1 MRKNPDIP
9 TPAKSPSTSSNGGA
23 SVDDEPSALVVDAE
37 EVREESGLHLHWQ
50 GRRSYRSAIPTP
62 RVLEPVAKLSYGD
75 QDAGNLL
82 IEGDNLQVM
91 VSLQSQFADAI
102 DVVYI
107 DPPYNR
113 GGSDFRYSDA
123 RHDDPDADGSDAYYV
138 SNEDGGR
145 HTKWLN
151 YMAPRLVAIH
161 RLMAEHGVIFASIS
175 DIELGRMLMV
185 MDEIFDERNRI
196 AVITWRG
203 SPDNNP
209 TRVAIEHEYI
219 LVYAKNIKKVP
230 NVWSTPADETRDTL
244 IEEFKKL
251 KRSTEDFSQLK
262 RKWAAL
268 VKANKESVER
278 LGRYTE
284 VDPERGPYQVA
295 YRVHNTKKGGYEYG
309 VWEKGVLPNPRDKR
323 SYQMPLN
330 GYRFKPETM
339 ERLIAEERIV
349 FPSSRD
355 QIVQMKD
362 FLDDFRGT
370 LRSVINLDS
379 RSGAYRLK
387 QLFGEDFDGF
397 KNPKPVELI
406 EMLVGAGGSR
416 ESIVFDPFAG
426 SGTTGDAVL
435 QLNRVDRG
443 QRRFILVE
451 EGNGEDDYAKTLM
464 APRILKTIEIDN
476 LDTGFTFL
484 RTGAELDREAILG
497 LEREKIVA
505 VICQTDRTG
514 AGSGI
519 RRVHKQR
526 WLIGVNGRNEP
537 IALVWNGTT
546 NSRVTTQII
555 NEALAEAKK
564 LKLKAPLRIYGTTCM
579 VSETRSFRFC
589 QIPDEILSALV
600 TDGSGGEY
608 DSDGDAA
615 TPA

>member
-1 MRKNPDIP
+1 MASSR
-9 TPAKSPSTSSNGGA
+9 SNGSGSKSA
-23 SVDDEPSALVVDAE
+23 GVAVEVEP
-37 EVREESGLHLHWQ
+37 VREESGLHLHWH

-62 RVLEPVAKLSYGD
+62 RVLEPDPKLSFGD
-75 QDAGNLL
+75 EDAGNLI

-113 GGSDFRYSDA
+113 GGNDFRYSDA
-123 RHDDPDADGSDAYYV
+123 RYEDPNAEATDAYYV

-175 DIELGRMLMV
+175 DIELGRLLMV

-209 TRVAIEHEYI
+209 GRVAIEHEYI
-219 LVYAKNIKKVP
+219 VVYAKNQKKVP
-230 NVWSTPADETRDTL
+230 KVWTTPSDEIRDAL
-244 IEEFKKL
+244 LEQYKKV
-251 KRSTEDFSQLK
+251 KRSTKDFADRK
-262 RKWAAL
+262 RQWARL
-268 VKANKESVER
+268 VKANKESVDR

-284 VDPERGPYQVA
+284 LDPDRGPYQVA
-295 YRVHNTKKGGYEYG
+295 YRVHNPKKGGYRYG
-309 VWEKGVLPNPRDKR
+309 VWEKGILKENDKR
-323 SYQMPLN
+323 SYAIPLN

-339 ERLIAEERIV
+339 ERLIAEGLIV
-349 FPSSRD
+349 FPKSRD

-362 FLDDFRGT
+362 FLEDYRGT
-370 LRSVINLDS
+370 LRSVIDLDA
-379 RSGAYRLK
+379 RGGAYRLK
-387 QLFGEDFDGF
+387 ELFGEDFDGF

-406 EMLVGAGGSR
+406 EMLVGAAGSKD
-416 ESIVFDPFAG
+416 SIVFDPFAG

-435 QLNRVDRG
+435 QLNRVDDG
-443 QRRFILVE
+443 DRRFILVE
-451 EGNGEDDYAKTLM
+451 EGNDADDYAKTLT
-464 APRILKTIEIDN
+464 APRLRKAIE
-476 LDTGFTFL
+476 LDGLDAGFTFL
-484 RTGAELDREAILG
+484 RTGRELDREAILG

-505 VICQTDRTG
+505 VVCQTDRSG
-514 AGSGI
+514 VGSGI
-519 RRVHKQR
+519 RRIPGTQWVIGANQR
-526 WLIGVNGRNEP
+526 GEA

-546 NSRVTTQII
+546 NSRVTTKII
-555 NEALAEAKK
+555 NQALAEAKK
-564 LKLKAPLRIYGTTCM
+564 LDLKTPVRVYGTTCA

-589 QIPDEILSALV
+589 QIPDEILASLVSA
-600 TDGSGGEY
+600 GP
-608 DSDGDAA
+608 GDDDDDRMEPEPA
-615 TPA
+615 TATA

>member
-1 MRKNPDIP
+1 MLPD
-9 TPAKSPSTSSNGGA
+9 G
-23 SVDDEPSALVVDAE
+23 EQ
-37 EVREESGLHLHWQ
+37 VREESGLHLHWQ

-62 RVLEPVAKLSYGD
+62 RVLEPVPKLSFGD
-75 QDAGNLL
+75 QNAGNLL

-113 GGSDFRYSDA
+113 GGNDFRYSDA
-123 RHDDPDADGSDAYYV
+123 RFEDPNADASDAYYV

-151 YMAPRLVAIH
+151 YVAPRLVAIH

-209 TRVAIEHEYI
+209 TRVAIEHEYV
-219 LVYAKNIKKVP
+219 LVYAKNAKKVP
-230 NVWSTPADETRDTL
+230 NVWSTPSDEIRDVML
-244 IEEFKKL
+244 ERFREI
-251 KRSTEDFSQLK
+251 KRSNKNLEELRRAWRRFVTD
-262 RKWAAL
+262 
-268 VKANKESVER
+268 NKESVGR
-278 LGRYTE
+278 LKEYTR
-284 VDPERGPYQVA
+284 VDETGPYQSA
-295 YRVHNTKKGGYEYG
+295 RRVHNPKKGGYEYG
-309 VWEKGVLPNPRDKR
+309 VWRSGVLDNPKDKR
-323 SYQMPLN
+323 SYAMPVN

-339 ERLIAEERIV
+339 QQLIEDELIV
-349 FPSSRD
+349 FPSRRD

-362 FLDDFRGT
+362 YLNDYRGT
-370 LRSVINLDS
+370 LRSVIDLDA
-379 RSGAYRLK
+379 RAGANRLK
-387 QLFGEDFDGF
+387 ELFGEDFDGF

-406 EMLVGAGGSR
+406 EMLVGAAGNR

-435 QLNRVDRG
+435 QLNRVDKG

-451 EGNGEDDYAKTLM
+451 EGNGPDDYAKTLM
-464 APRILKTIEIDN
+464 APRIRTAIEIDK
-476 LDTGFTFL
+476 LGTGFTFL

-497 LEREKIVA
+497 LEREKIIA

-514 AGSGI
+514 VASGI
-519 RRVHKQR
+519 RRIHKQR
-526 WLIGVNGRNEP
+526 WLIGINGRNEP

-546 NSRVTTQII
+546 NSRVTTKII
-555 NEALAEAKK
+555 NESLAEAKK
-564 LKLKAPLRIYGTTCM
+564 LNLKTPLRIYGTTCT

-589 QIPDEILSALV
+589 QIPDEILAALV
-600 TDGSGGEY
+600 TSVPTDGS
-608 DSDGDAA
+608 DADGDAA
-615 TPA
+615 A